1 MDMDVGNGFIYRMQT
16 VIISVR
22 PLFLES
28 WPVLRVG
35 VRHLIGTIVVEVAVN
50 SHLLGLRVGHHR
62 VTTHF
67 LMLFAGDAEDAVGA
81 LFEVHVSQDFSES
94 EVAVERQEG
103 VAACLVLR
111 AHSRALFYSK
121 DTPILYEMAERPPC
135 LNSYSSFRIC
145 LRS

>member
-1 MDMDVGNGFIYRMQT
+1 MDMDVGNGFIYRMQA

-22 PLFLES
+22 PLLLECC
-28 WPVLRVG
+28 VLRVG
-35 VRHLIGTIVVEVAVN
+35 VGNLKGMIVVEVAGHGNLV
-50 SHLLGLRVGHHR
+50 GLRVGHNL
-62 VTTHF
+62 VTTH
-67 LMLFAGDAEDAVGA
+67 LWILFAGDAEDAVGA

-135 LNSYSSFRIC
+135 LNYSSSLRIC